1 MRKMW
6 LFLIVVAFFFIIPS
20 FSASAERG
28 VYDEESLREAIAAGG
43 TVYLGTDI
51 EITSPIEITKDV
63 QIYGDYNKIYSNEYN
78 SIFIVKDG
86 TAIFKELDVESEK
99 NPLVVYDGE
108 VLMDNSYIVSY
119 NSSPIVLYNG
129 KFIVG
134 NEGLYLNSYNP
145 YITFPDNPNGK
156 IDIDLYGDIAFYT
169 DVEVSFYI
177 NPNAPEINIQNINNE
192 YKFSFSQNKLKFDGD
207 YYTLYSNEVSDENRI
222 SIDGHKYTHF
232 YTVTTED
239 EFINYINQNK
249 SVWLGADITLTK
261 PLTIKDKSSIIFG
274 DGWAIRQ
281 NDGATFSITGDSNII
296 INGTWF
302 IGLGQLEI
310 NDGAVVTYDDME
322 TFDNPSTLN
331 LNGGTLIIK
340 EMRLYK
346 DFNIN
351 IHKGFNTIT
360 NGAVLVLEN
369 QEPIQSWLGA
379 KLNINIDNNV
389 IQLRL
394 SSENSI
400 NKMALNGQRILV
412 DLEDKTNNSKVT
424 MESNPVDCC
433 DVSIDGEESFVGD
446 KAKCRVS
453 NPEIVEVP
461 NTSLFS
467 TMFTYSGITLIIVG
481 VGDILVNL
489 KRRKEN

>member
-51 EITSPIEITKDV
+51 EVTSPIEITKDV
-63 QIYGDYNKIYSNEYN
+63 QIYGDNYELYSDQSN
-78 SIFIVKDG
+78 SIFIVNG
-86 TAIFKELDVESEK
+86 ASVTFKGVGLGSDQS
-99 NPLVVYDGE
+99 PLVVYSGK
-108 VLMDNSYIVSY
+108 VLIDESYITSY
-119 NSSPIVLYNG
+119 ESAPVVLYDG
-129 KFIVG
+129 DFTVG
-134 NEGLYLNSYNP
+134 NAGIGIDSNDYSIAFPSNSDGVVN
-145 YITFPDNPNGK
+145 IN
-156 IDIDLYGDIAFYT
+156 LYGDIYLYN
-169 DVEVSFYI
+169 DFYI
-177 NPNAPEINIQNINNE
+177 DPSAPEINIQNINNE

-400 NKMALNGQRILV
+400 NKMSLNGQKILV

-467 TMFTYSGITLIIVG
+467 TMFTYSGFALIIVG